1 MNFVIDWAERGL
13 IPDVLLRAGVRRL
26 LRKRIVNEDLGSAAA
41 NRAQLESLLAQF
53 ADGPIAPVPE
63 KANDQHYEVPAKVF
77 ELMLGTRRKYS
88 CCCWDANT
96 NTLDQAEELALAE
109 TCARAE
115 IGDGMR
121 VLELGCGWGSL
132 TLWIAEKYPNVQITA
147 VSNSASQREFIL
159 QRAKNQGIEKNLTVM
174 TCDMNDFQI
183 DEKFDRVVSIEMF
196 EHMRNYRKL
205 MNRIS
210 DWLTPAGKLFVH
222 IFCHRSLTYEFQDRS
237 ASDWMSRY
245 FFSGGIMP
253 SEDMLLEFQEDLQ
266 IQQQWKWQGQ
276 HYEKTSN
283 AWLANMDAN
292 RASLLQALAEAY
304 PPKDVNRWYN
314 RWRMFYIACA
324 ELFGYEGGDQ
334 WYVAHYLFANSATK
348 LASPNNHKRGVKIGG
363 TSGLH

>member
-1 MNFVIDWAERGL
+1 MMNFVIDWAERGRV
-13 IPDVLLRAGVRRL
+13 PDSLLRMGVRRL
-26 LRKRIVNEDLGSAAA
+26 LKKRLADEDLGSVAA
-41 NRAQLESLLAQF
+41 NRAQLDRLIAQF
-53 ADGPIAPVPE
+53 ADGPIAPRPE

-77 ELMLGTRRKYS
+77 ELMLGARRKYS
-88 CCCWDANT
+88 CCYWNAET
-96 NTLDQAEELALAE
+96 KTLDQAEEFALAE

-115 IGDGMR
+115 IEDGMR

-132 TLWIAEKYPNVQITA
+132 TLWIAEKYPNAAITA

-159 QRAKNQGIEKNLTVM
+159 EQAKKRGVDGNLTVL

-183 DEKFDRVVSIEMF
+183 DQRFDRVVSIEMF

-210 DWLTPAGKLFVH
+210 RWLTPAGKLFIH

-237 ASDWMSRY
+237 SSDWMSRY

-253 SEDMLLEFQEDLQ
+253 SADMLLEFQEDLE
-266 IQQQWKWQGQ
+266 IQRQWTWPGQ

-292 RASLLQALAEAY
+292 RSKLLEALADGY

-314 RWRMFYIACA
+314 RWRIFYIACA
-324 ELFGYEGGDQ
+324 ELFGYQDGDQ
-334 WYVAHYLFANSATK
+334 WYVAHYLFAQSATK
-348 LASPNNHKRGVKIGG
+348 SELPANQKRGVEVGG
-363 TSGLH
+363 T